1 MITYTHKNVNIG
13 KAKAQRWTR
22 ESDVGHDPVWRT
34 GDKWTDE
41 ALSHHHVIHTVLVL
55 RHFVQK
61 YSRSFLFY
69 PFTCFFLSW
78 LVCLYSIGAI
88 VIEATEIRP
97 DIARPYCHGIV
108 IQLPREPS
116 PIGSAH
122 SEMRGQ
128 SSKDLYYRWCAG
140 QRYMQR
146 REWTLTECSRDHFN
160 PVKGCCQH
168 PAWPLLFD
176 EQLRASLPKK

>member
-97 DIARPYCHGIV
+97 DIARPYCHEIV
-108 IQLPREPS
+108 IQLPHEPS
-116 PIGSAH
+116 PIGLRIPRCAANRPRTYTIADVQDSDIC
-122 SEMRGQ
+122 
-128 SSKDLYYRWCAG
+128 KD
-140 QRYMQR
+140 
-146 REWTLTECSRDHFN
+146 
-160 PVKGCCQH
+160 
-168 PAWPLLFD
+168 
-176 EQLRASLPKK
+176 ASGH